1 MNKTILTLALPAMLT
16 NVATALFGLA
26 DVWVIGRLGDVTA
39 QGGVEIG
46 AKLITALLIL
56 FNFLRSSTVALT
68 ARAAGRNDAQ
78 AQAEVLVRAVTL
90 ALVIGALLLLAMPIV
105 IPAGFRLYGAAG
117 EVAVKA
123 RSYAQIRA
131 WSGLPW
137 LLNAALT
144 GWLSGQR
151 KVRSVLA
158 VEVGS
163 NLLHVSLDVAL
174 VLHFRLGVSG
184 VATATLC
191 SESAK
196 FLALAALAASAVPAR
211 FAWPS
216 LRRSST
222 WNLGEIAS
230 VLRLN
235 RDLFGRTLLL
245 MAAVLLLT
253 RAGARQGPV
262 ILATNAILYQFFI
275 LSALLLDGFE
285 SAAQVLCG
293 EAAGAGT
300 RAEFTRVVCLTLA
313 WASVV
318 ALIIAGL
325 YGLFGSQLAGSFS
338 TAPAVIGM
346 ARRYIGWAVLMPLV
360 GFASYV
366 FDGVFVG
373 AGWTRVMLLTMA
385 AALAAFLVLPLVL
398 QRFGDAG
405 LWLAF
410 CLFLF
415 VRGAGQAVML
425 PGLVRRSFELSP
437 AGDART
443 GG

>member
-1 MNKTILTLALPAMLT
+1 MNRTILNLALPAMLT

-46 AKLITALLIL
+46 AKLITALFIL

-68 ARAAGRNDAQ
+68 ARAAGRDDAQ

-90 ALVIGALLLLAMPIV
+90 ALVIGALLLLAMPIAV
-105 IPAGFRLYGAAG
+105 PAGLTLYGAAG
-117 EVAVKA
+117 EVASKA
-123 RSYAQIRA
+123 RSYVEIRY
-131 WSGLPW
+131 WGGLPW
-137 LLNAALT
+137 MLNAALT
-144 GWLSGQR
+144 GWLIGQR

-163 NLLHVSLDVAL
+163 NLLHIALDVTL
-174 VLHFRLGVSG
+174 VLHIRLGVSG

-196 FLALAALAASAVPAR
+196 FLALVALAATAAPAR
-211 FAWPS
+211 FALPS
-216 LRRSST
+216 LRRTTT

-245 MAAVLLLT
+245 MGAVLLLT
-253 RAGARQGPV
+253 RAGARQGSLV
-262 ILATNAILYQFFI
+262 LATNAILYQFFI

-293 EAAGAGT
+293 EAIGGGKGT
-300 RAEFTRVVCLTLA
+300 EFAHLVRHTLA
-313 WASVV
+313 WAAAAAV
-318 ALIIAGL
+318 IIAGG
-325 YGLFGSQLAGSFS
+325 YGLFGPQLAASFS
-338 TAPAVIGM
+338 TAPAVINTV
-346 ARRYIGWAVLMPLV
+346 RRYIGWAALMPLA

-373 AGWTRVMLLTMA
+373 AGWTRAMLLTMA
-385 AALAAFLVLPLVL
+385 GALAAFLVSLVFL
-398 QRFGDAG
+398 QSLGDGG
-405 LWLAF
+405 LWLGF
-410 CLFLF
+410 CLFLLL
-415 VRGAGQAVML
+415 RGAGQAVMMPSL
-425 PGLVRRSFELSP
+425 MRRSFGRS
-437 AGDART
+437 AA
-443 GG
+443 